1 MRIEELEVVCQEAA
15 RNLVQRE
22 TRRPLPVSVVLPLQ
36 SKTSVNTLSE
46 WPDEDAAR
54 LGLLERFADDVMRPN
69 NAPCF
74 GFVAEAVAE
83 SDDGPVDV
91 VVVAFGARRNHPRIA
106 AAPMRDQS
114 LGEFLPSEPL
124 DPAAMPFLAALQ
136 HAADAAAPPDA
147 FEASLSG

>member
-15 RNLVQRE
+15 RNLLERE
-22 TRRPLPVSVVLPLQ
+22 SRPLPVSVVLPLPA
-36 SKTSVNTLSE
+36 KTSVNTLPH
-46 WPDEDAAR
+46 WPDADAQR
-54 LGLLERFADDVMRPN
+54 LGLLEQFASDVMRPA

-74 GFVAEAVAE
+74 GFVAEAIAE

-91 VVVAFGARRNHPRIA
+91 VVVAFGARHNHPRIS
-106 AAPMRDQS
+106 AAPLEADG

-147 FEASLSG
+147 FGASVSG